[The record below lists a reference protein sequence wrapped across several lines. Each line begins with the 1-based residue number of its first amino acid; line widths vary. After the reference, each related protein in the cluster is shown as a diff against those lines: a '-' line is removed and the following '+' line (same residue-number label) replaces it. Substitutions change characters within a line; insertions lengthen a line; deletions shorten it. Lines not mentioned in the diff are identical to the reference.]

1 MKRILSYKLLLFSLL
16 VGIGCKIP
24 ARYKLPPLEET
35 YKKDDKNPF
44 GAYQSFSQL
53 VKYFDNVRVVY
64 GDAIS
69 IEGDSSELL
78 PGRDHSLYLIV
89 TNKFYLPEEE
99 SEWML
104 NYVRNGNELFISA
117 NEIDDRFLKLFDC
130 ETNQK
135 MAHLNDRP
143 GRMENTSTSI
153 YFGDKLPL
161 VSYGYYY
168 YPFNDYIKTYQKDNS
183 RILGVNQKSLPNFAI
198 IFVGKGRLYLH
209 LAPRAFGNYFFLTN
223 KNRDYLHHIFGY
235 FKPDPSAVY
244 WDEYYK
250 KIPDYS
256 NADKKD
262 KNNFSSLRVVMTNPL
277 LKWAFWIAAA
287 GFFFFIFS
295 NAKRRQKII
304 TVVPKPVNASVDFV
318 ETMGRLYYVNKDN
331 KDIATKLITYFREYV
346 RNKYFIRGT
355 MSEDEFA
362 IKLSAKRGIPE
373 SQARELLYCIRQA
386 EQNETVSD
394 ETLLQLNHLLE
405 KFYKK

>member
-1 MKRILSYKLLLFSLL
+1 MD
-16 VGIGCKIP
+16 
-24 ARYKLPPLEET
+24 ET

-44 GAYQSFSQL
+44 GAYQSFNQL
-53 VKYFDNVRVVY
+53 AASFDNVRVVY
-64 GDAIS
+64 GDATS
-69 IEGDSSELL
+69 IESDSSELI
-78 PGRDHSLYLIV
+78 PDRDHSLYMIV
-89 TNKFYLPEEE
+89 TNKFYLAEDEA
-99 SEWML
+99 EWML
-104 NYVRNGNELFISA
+104 NYVKDGNELFISA

-143 GRMENTSTSI
+143 GRMKNTETSI
-153 YFGDKLPL
+153 YFGDRLPL
-161 VSYGYYY
+161 VSYKYYY
-168 YPFNDYIKTYQKDNS
+168 YPFSDYIKTYQKDNS
-183 RILGVNQKSLPNFAI
+183 RILGVNEKSLPNFAI

-209 LAPRAFGNYFFLTN
+209 LAPRTFGNYFFLTN
-223 KNRDYLHHIFGY
+223 KNRDYLNHIIGY

-256 NADKKD
+256 DSDQKNKKD
-262 KNNFSSLRVVMTNPL
+262 FSSLRTVMANPF
-277 LKWAFWIAAA
+277 LKWAFWIATA
-287 GFFFFIFS
+287 GLFFFLFS
-295 NAKRRQKII
+295 NMKRKQKII
-304 TVVPKPVNASVDFV
+304 TVVPKPLNASVDFV

-331 KDIATKLITYFREYV
+331 KNIGIKLITYFREYA

-362 IKLSAKRGIPE
+362 LKLSAKRGIPE
-373 SQARELLYCIRQA
+373 AQARELLYCISQV
-386 EQNETVSD
+386 EQNETLSD